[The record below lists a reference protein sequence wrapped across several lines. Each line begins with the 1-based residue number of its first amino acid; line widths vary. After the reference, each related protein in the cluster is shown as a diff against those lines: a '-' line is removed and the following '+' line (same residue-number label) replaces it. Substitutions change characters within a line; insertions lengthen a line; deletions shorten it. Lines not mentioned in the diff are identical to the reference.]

1 MKAEPFQKQ
10 YVQSK
15 NEKQKYDDKYVTLKM
30 VTLVLAYYLHEVIHV
45 CLKAYSTFWHFLV

>member
-15 NEKQKYDDKYVTLKM
+15 NEKQKYDDIYVTLKM
-30 VTLVLAYYLHEVIHV
+30 AILVLAYYLHEVIHV